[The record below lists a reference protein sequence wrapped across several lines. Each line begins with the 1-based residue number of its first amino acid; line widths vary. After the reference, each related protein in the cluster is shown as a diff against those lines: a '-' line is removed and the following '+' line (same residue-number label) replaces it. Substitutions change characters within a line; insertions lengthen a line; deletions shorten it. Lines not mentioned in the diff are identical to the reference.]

1 MLPGRLG
8 LKRHAITPLTNSLVL
23 GKGLTSFTAPHIQPF
38 TGVNGP
44 LRSNHSRGS
53 MAPSDPTIHGGQCPP
68 QIQPFTGVNGPPQ
81 IQPFTGR
88 GFQCPPPHPT
98 IHGEGF
104 SVPPTPNH
112 SWGGVFSAPPPH
124 THPTIHGEGF
134 SVPPPHPTIHGE
146 GVSVPPPIQSV
157 FGIVPFP
164 GSDRSRTQSCIL
176 GLCIDHC
183 YHTVCVNML

>member
-68 QIQPFTGVNGPPQ
+68 QIQPFTGVNGPPRSNHSRGGGFSAPPHT
-81 IQPFTGR
+81 QPFMGR
-88 GFQCPPPHPT
+88 GFQCPPHPT

-104 SVPPTPNH
+104 SVPPPHTHTQPFMGRGFQCPPTPNH
-112 SWGGVFSAPPPH
+112 SWGGGFSAPPPDSIRVWH
-124 THPTIHGEGF
+124 RAIP
-134 SVPPPHPTIHGE
+134 
-146 GVSVPPPIQSV
+146 
-157 FGIVPFP
+157 
-164 GSDRSRTQSCIL
+164 R
-176 GLCIDHC
+176 
-183 YHTVCVNML
+183 